1 MGVQFV
7 MRITFLLLLTYG
19 LAEAAAPPMAVP
31 GCKDICGNVSIP
43 YPFGMTTA
51 GCYLNDWFKIDCS
64 PGNGSSAG
72 NDSSVR
78 AFLPS
83 INMEVLEIKIPN
95 PINDGAFYSFLE
107 PGIVRVKMPN
117 IISSN
122 CTSTGAINGVVNM
135 TGGPFYFSS
144 YRNKF
149 ISVGCNNIALMTGS
163 DPTVLVGCNS
173 DCDDKTMIEREAKCS
188 GFNCCQ
194 TTVPYGNQVFNAN
207 LKRKYEKNEGIE
219 KCKIAFLAEK
229 EWFDSNITNPSYEV
243 PLLEDVPVTLE
254 WTVSNFSTLTTTE
267 AKERKADWF
276 YTNYDAMY
284 YCCLGGY
291 EGNPYLNTGCQDINE
306 CEKDN
311 TCPNKSD
318 CENTEG
324 SYNCDRGK
332 TRSKILK
339 IAIIVICTSF
349 GVLFLLL
356 ITWWLYKVIKKRNKI
371 KLKQK
376 FFKRN
381 GGLLL
386 QQQLSSNENNVQKAK
401 LFNSKELEN
410 ATDRFNANRILG
422 KGGQGTVYKGMLI
435 DGRIVAIK
443 KCNIVDEGNLEQFI
457 NEIIILSQINHR
469 NVVKLLGCCLET
481 EVPLLV
487 YEFIPNG
494 TLFQYLHEEN
504 EDFPLLTWEMRLRIA
519 TEIAGALSYLHSAA
533 SLPIYHRDI
542 KSSNILL
549 DEKYRA
555 KVADFGTSKS
565 VAIDQ
570 THVTTLVYGT
580 FGYLDPE
587 YFQTSQFTE
596 KSDVYS
602 FGVVLVELLTGE
614 KPVSL
619 TRSQEGR
626 NLSTYFVHSLKENRL
641 FDILDTQVSKVDNK
655 DEVMKIANLAKRCL
669 HFNGKKRPTML
680 EIMMELEGVQNVLP
694 VQPNFEELEYVRNEE
709 MGPWNDVSISTTSCL
724 ESRTT
729 SCLESRTT
737 SSSDILPLLSI
748 KSL

>member
-7 MRITFLLLLTYG
+7 MRITFLLLLAYG
-19 LAEAAAPPMAVP
+19 LAEAAAPPMARP
-31 GCKDICGNVSIP
+31 YCTEFCGTVRIP
-43 YPFGMTTA
+43 YPFGMPTA
-51 GCYLNDWFKIDCS
+51 GSRCYLNNWFKIDCRT
-64 PGNGSSAG
+64 GNGSS
-72 NDSSVR
+72 VR
-78 AFLPS
+78 PFLPS
-83 INMEVLEIKIPN
+83 LNMEVLEIKIPD
-95 PINDGAFYSFLE
+95 PYRNDSYSFYE
-107 PGIVRVKMPN
+107 PGIVRVLMPD

-122 CTSTGAINGVVNM
+122 CTGTSPSKGDVNM

-149 ISVGCNNIALMTGS
+149 ISVGCNNMAVMTGI

-173 DCDDKTMIEREAKCS
+173 DCDNKSMIEREAKCS
-188 GFNCCQ
+188 GFKCCK
-194 TTVPYGNQVFNAN
+194 TTVPYGNQVFNVTF
-207 LKRKYEKNEGIE
+207 KSKDEKNKGIE
-219 KCKIAFLAEK
+219 KCKYAFLAEE
-229 EWFDSNITNPSYEV
+229 EWLDTNTTDPSYEV
-243 PLLEDVPVTLE
+243 PEYVPVALE
-254 WTVSNFSTLTTTE
+254 WTVSNFSNLSSTE
-267 AKERKADWF
+267 AAERKAYWD
-276 YTNYDAMY
+276 YTNYNAEYY
-284 YCCLGGY
+284 YCRFGY
-291 EGNPYLNTGCQDINE
+291 EGNPYLSTGCQ
-306 CEKDN
+306 
-311 TCPNKSD
+311 
-318 CENTEG
+318 
-324 SYNCDRGK
+324 
-332 TRSKILK
+332 
-339 IAIIVICTSF
+339 VICTSF

-356 ITWWLYKVIKKRNKI
+356 FTWWLYKVIKKRNKI
-371 KLKQK
+371 KLKKK

-401 LFNSKELEN
+401 IFSSKELEN
-410 ATDRFNANRILG
+410 ATDRFNENRILG

-443 KCNIVDEGNLEQFI
+443 KCNTVDEENLEQFI

-504 EDFPLLTWEMRLRIA
+504 EDFPLLTWDVRLRIV
-519 TEIAGALSYLHSAA
+519 TEIAAALSYLHSAA

-602 FGVVLVELLTGE
+602 FGVVLIELLTGE
-614 KPVSL
+614 KPVSS

-680 EIMMELEGVQNVLP
+680 EIMMELEEVQKISH

-709 MGPWNDVSISTTSCL
+709 MGPWNDVSFSTTSCL
-724 ESRTT
+724 ES
-729 SCLESRTT
+729 STT